1 MQKIFFFI
9 VLVLLLATGSC
20 RVVEHTTRTT
30 NVVDSVRNVSDGYT
44 SKEDIS
50 FVYIHDSIVVHRSDT
65 VLVERFKDR
74 FIYRQKA
81 DTIFRT
87 DTILQV
93 KIQTD
98 TIQTVIRPAAEKQKS
113 TGWKFW
119 TGLGIGVF
127 VGFAILIFALI
138 RILRRGYS
146 N

>member
-9 VLVLLLATGSC
+9 VLVLLLATSSC
-20 RVVEHTTRTT
+20 RAVESTARTT
-30 NVVDSVRNVSDGYT
+30 SVVDSVRNIKDSYT
-44 SKEDIS
+44 AKEDIS

-74 FIYRQKA
+74 FIYRQKT

-87 DTILQV
+87 DTILQI

-98 TIQTVIRPAAEKQKS
+98 TIQTVIRPAAENRKS

-127 VGFAILIFALI
+127 AGFAILIFVLI
-138 RILRRGYS
+138 RGYS